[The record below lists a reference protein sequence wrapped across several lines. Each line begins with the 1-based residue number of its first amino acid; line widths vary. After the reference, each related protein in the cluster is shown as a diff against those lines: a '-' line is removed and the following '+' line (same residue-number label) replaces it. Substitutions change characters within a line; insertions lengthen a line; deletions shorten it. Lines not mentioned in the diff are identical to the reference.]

1 MFKFPFD
8 LGTGTGG
15 VGFFEPPPYSINPG
29 GVRSTEPIA
38 TPETIIDDPLSVY
51 RQQMKTLMTT
61 RLYNGQ
67 RKFIAVVLA
76 VGRLDG
82 EKSNFFSMFKTRF
95 DEPVVPTF
103 LCMIPD
109 LHAHLPSPYD
119 FIDVEDKVEAA
130 LRFPIYELADNSPES
145 VNSFLGVTQGSLVE
159 VEFFDAQRL
168 TLGKVTKIL
177 RINGDE
183 RSAEDVAAADALRDN
198 PSTPRRLL
206 PEGQSV
212 LDIVGEA
219 SINATESGIF
229 VGDDLPVASAV
240 NAEAQFWKGKNER
253 SPEALSRLSLYWG
266 ATDLD
271 SQPSNVP
278 WSAAFVSYIIQKS
291 GGSLPGSGAHWK
303 YVEAAGRGEGGYGL
317 LKTDMIGSTDQILP
331 NLGDILVKPRSG
343 TTGYETHGDVV
354 WKIENNV
361 AYLAGGNLG
370 DSVKTDITVTL
381 DEEGYYSGVGS
392 YQSIVKL
399 GARREDSYAPI
410 SYA

>member
-8 LGTGTGG
+8 LGSDEGG

-29 GVRSTEPIA
+29 GIRSTEPIA
-38 TPETIIDDPLSVY
+38 TPETIIDDSLSVY

-67 RKFIAVVLA
+67 RKFIAVILA

-119 FIDVEDKVEAA
+119 FANVEDKVDAA
-130 LRFPIYELADNSPES
+130 LRFPVYELADNSPES

-183 RSAEDVAAADALRDN
+183 RSAADVAARDALRNN
-198 PSTPRRLL
+198 PSTPARQL
-206 PEGQSV
+206 PEGQNV
-212 LDIVGEA
+212 LDIVGENAVNA
-219 SINATESGIF
+219 SESGIF
-229 VGDDLPVASAV
+229 VGDDLPVASVV
-240 NAEAQFWKGKNER
+240 NAEAEFWRGKNER

-266 ATDLD
+266 ATDL
-271 SQPSNVP
+271 
-278 WSAAFVSYIIQKS
+278 
-291 GGSLPGSGAHWK
+291 
-303 YVEAAGRGEGGYGL
+303 
-317 LKTDMIGSTDQILP
+317 T
-331 NLGDILVKPRSG
+331 
-343 TTGYETHGDVV
+343 
-354 WKIENNV
+354 
-361 AYLAGGNLG
+361 
-370 DSVKTDITVTL
+370 
-381 DEEGYYSGVGS
+381 
-392 YQSIVKL
+392 
-399 GARREDSYAPI
+399 
-410 SYA
+410 